1 MKSQPAPEIEVAVL
15 SDIGRKRTTN
25 QDAHRELLGARGD
38 RLLIL
43 ADGMGGH
50 NGGEIASE
58 LACEAI
64 QRAFDRG
71 DADPPALLRHAF
83 RVAHAR
89 IRQRADSQ
97 PELYG
102 MGTTGV
108 ALWLDTQAHGWIAH
122 VGDSRAYRLRDGQL
136 ELLTADHS
144 VVAEMLRRGLLS
156 PAQAQDHPRRNELFR
171 SIGGGD
177 ELQID
182 LQQVDVRPADRYLLC
197 SDGLS
202 SVVDGSLIASVLASE
217 PPSQAVRT
225 LVELANSR
233 GGPDNVT
240 VQIAAVAP
248 RRPTWRR
255 SFDRRR
261 MWAIAAA
268 AIAALLG
275 VVALLVG
282 LSGAS

>member
-1 MKSQPAPEIEVAVL
+1 MKTTTTPEIEIAVL
-15 SDIGRKRTTN
+15 SDIGRKRATN
-25 QDAHRELLGARGD
+25 QDAHRELVGPHGD

-50 NGGEIASE
+50 SGGEIASE

-64 QRAFDRG
+64 QRAFDRA
-71 DADPPALLRHAF
+71 DADPPAMLRHAF

-108 ALWLDTQAHGWIAH
+108 TLWIDTASRGWIAH
-122 VGDSRAYRLRDGQL
+122 VGDSRAYRLREGQL

-182 LQQVDVRPADRYLLC
+182 LQQVDVRPGDRFLLC

-217 PPSQAVRT
+217 APSQAVRT

-240 VQIAAVAP
+240 VQIVAVAP

-255 SFDRRR
+255 PVARARLW
-261 MWAIAAA
+261 WAVAML
-268 AIAALLG
+268 AL
-275 VVALLVG
+275 LLVG
-282 LSGAS
+282 LAGFVLLRPGA